1 LDLDIIEVQEQTV
14 IVHLHATAPTAAC
27 PQCGAAGS
35 RVHSRYSRTIADVA
49 FGGRHLELKLLV
61 RKWICPDASCSR
73 HIFAERFPELVQRY
87 ARMTNRLIKAL
98 QSVGVITNGADAAQI
113 ADSFGVP
120 TTAKTII
127 RRVLHLPLPGEGLV
141 RKVGIDEWAWK
152 KGQRYGTILVD
163 LEKRRIVQLL
173 ADRSV
178 ETSQAWLRKHPEID
192 LVSRDRGKIFR
203 EAATDGAPQAKQV
216 VDRFHLQKNF
226 AEALEKFFRKQER
239 ALKKATQRSTGKTRS
254 AEETAVPEKVARERR
269 ARHRQRVS
277 IHKRIWKL
285 YRQGYHKEQIAQLVG
300 VSSRRVYRAL
310 EQETPP
316 PPRRRSR
323 SSSIV
328 DPYLSY
334 LTSRWNQGCHN
345 VTRLYEEIVAQ
356 GYTGTQ
362 RTLQMRLRP
371 FRPQGGR
378 PVSKQT
384 VILDKPPSPRC
395 VALMMVRPEQN
406 RTAEQRA
413 YLDQLTQSD
422 EPIAAVF
429 KLAQDFGRLLRKREG
444 QVRLEQ
450 WKAAVQASGIA
461 ELIAFVDGLA
471 DDAEAVTNGCSVT
484 WSNGIV
490 EGFINKVKWIK
501 RSSYGQ
507 AGFPLLQRRVLL
519 HPAARKSY
527 GNDQRQH
534 SSWGSASA
542 QYQGAEALG
551 PHHRPSWKRAVLD
564 EWVPHS
570 SQ

>member
-1 LDLDIIEVQEQTV
+1 LDLDSIEVHEQTV
-14 IVHLHATAPTAAC
+14 IVYLHATSPTAAC
-27 PQCGAAGS
+27 PQCGTAGS
-35 RVHSRYSRTIADVA
+35 RVHSRYERTIADLA
-49 FGGRHLELKLLV
+49 FGGRNLVLRLLV
-61 RKWICPDASCSR
+61 RKWICPEASCSR
-73 HIFAERFPELVQRY
+73 HIFAECFPELVQRY
-87 ARMTNRLIKAL
+87 ARMTDRLIKAL
-98 QSVGVITNGADAAQI
+98 QAVGAITNGADAAQI
-113 ADSFGVP
+113 ASSFGVH

-127 RRVLHLPLPGEGLV
+127 RRVLQLPLPSEGSV
-141 RKVGIDEWAWK
+141 HKVGIDEWAWK
-152 KGQRYGTILVD
+152 KGHRYGTILVD
-163 LEKRRIVQLL
+163 LEKRRVVQLL
-173 ADRSV
+173 ADRAV
-178 ETSQAWLRKHPEID
+178 ETSKAWLRKHPEID
-192 LVSRDRGKIFR
+192 LVSHDRGKIFR
-203 EAATDGAPQAKQV
+203 EAATEGAPQAKQA

-239 ALKKATQRSTGKTRS
+239 ALKKATQRCTGKTRS

-277 IHKRIWKL
+277 MHKRIWKL
-285 YRQGYHKEQIAQLVG
+285 YRQGCHKEQIAQLVG

-371 FRPQGGR
+371 FRQKVAR
-378 PVSKQT
+378 LVSKQT
-384 VILDKPPSPRC
+384 VIWDKPPSPRG
-395 VALMMVRPEQN
+395 VALMMVRPEQH
-406 RTAEQRA
+406 RTREQTV
-413 YLDQLTQSD
+413 YLEQLIQSN
-422 EPIAAVF
+422 EPVAVVF

-450 WKAAVQASGIA
+450 WKDSVRASGIA

-471 DDAEAVTNGCSVT
+471 DDGEAVANGCTLT
-484 WSNGIV
+484 WSNGMT
-490 EGFINKVKWIK
+490 EGFVNKVKWIK

-519 HPAARKSY
+519 HPAGQEPFGKEQKR
-527 GNDQRQH
+527 R
-534 SSWGSASA
+534 SSRRSASSEHQDA
-542 QYQGAEALG
+542 SGARSAPTEA
-551 PHHRPSWKRAVLD
+551 RIA
-564 EWVPHS
+564 
-570 SQ
+570 

>member
-1 LDLDIIEVQEQTV
+1 MDLDSIEVHEQTV
-14 IVHLHATAPTAAC
+14 IVYLHATSPTAAC
-27 PQCGAAGS
+27 SQCGTAGS
-35 RVHSRYSRTIADVA
+35 RVHSRYSRTIADLT
-49 FGGRHLELKLLV
+49 FGGRNLVLRLLV
-61 RKWICPDASCSR
+61 RKWICPEASCSR
-73 HIFAERFPELVQRY
+73 HIFAECFPEVVQRY
-87 ARMTNRLIKAL
+87 ARMTDRLIKAL

-113 ADSFGVP
+113 ASSFGVH

-127 RRVLHLPLPGEGLV
+127 RRVLQLPLPSEGSV
-141 RKVGIDEWAWK
+141 QKVGIDEWAWK
-152 KGQRYGTILVD
+152 KGHRYGTILVD
-163 LEKRRIVQLL
+163 LEKRRVVQLL

-178 ETSQAWLRKHPEID
+178 ETSKAWLRKHPEID

-203 EAATDGAPQAKQV
+203 EAATEGAPQAKQA

-310 EQETPP
+310 EQKTPP

-371 FRPQGGR
+371 FRQKVAR

-384 VILDKPPSPRC
+384 VIWDKPPSPRG
-395 VALMMVRPEQN
+395 VALMMVRPEQR
-406 RTAEQRA
+406 RTREQTV
-413 YLDQLTQSD
+413 YLEQLIQSN
-422 EPIAAVF
+422 EPVAVVF

-450 WKAAVQASGIA
+450 WKDSVRTSGIA

-471 DDAEAVTNGCSVT
+471 DDGEAVANGCTLT
-484 WSNGIV
+484 WSNGMT
-490 EGFINKVKWIK
+490 EGFVNKVKWIK

-519 HPAARKSY
+519 HPAGQEPFGKEQKR
-527 GNDQRQH
+527 R
-534 SSWGSASA
+534 SSRRSASSEHQDA
-542 QYQGAEALG
+542 SGARSAPTEA
-551 PHHRPSWKRAVLD
+551 RIA
-564 EWVPHS
+564 
-570 SQ
+570 

>member
-1 LDLDIIEVQEQTV
+1 LDLDSIEVHEQTV
-14 IVHLHATAPTAAC
+14 IVYLHATSPTAAC
-27 PQCGAAGS
+27 SQCGTAGS
-35 RVHSRYSRTIADVA
+35 RVHSRYERTIADLA
-49 FGGRHLELKLLV
+49 FGGRNLVLRLLV
-61 RKWICPDASCSR
+61 RKWICPEASCSR
-73 HIFAERFPELVQRY
+73 HIFAECFPELVQRY
-87 ARMTNRLIKAL
+87 ARMTDRLIKAL
-98 QSVGVITNGADAAQI
+98 QAVGAITNGADAAQI
-113 ADSFGVP
+113 ASSFGVH

-127 RRVLHLPLPGEGLV
+127 RRVLQRPLPSEGSV
-141 RKVGIDEWAWK
+141 HKVGIDEWAWK
-152 KGQRYGTILVD
+152 KGHRYGTILVD
-163 LEKRRIVQLL
+163 LEKRRVVQLL

-178 ETSQAWLRKHPEID
+178 ETSKAWLRKHPEID

-203 EAATDGAPQAKQV
+203 EAATEGAPQAKQA

-269 ARHRQRVS
+269 ARHRQRIS

-285 YRQGYHKEQIAQLVG
+285 YRQGCHKEQIAQLVG

-371 FRPQGGR
+371 FRQKVAR

-384 VILDKPPSPRC
+384 VIWDKPPSPRG
-395 VALMMVRPEQN
+395 VALMMVRPEQR
-406 RTAEQRA
+406 RTREQTV
-413 YLDQLTQSD
+413 YLEQLIQSN
-422 EPIAAVF
+422 EPVAVVF

-450 WKAAVQASGIA
+450 WKDSVRTSGIA

-471 DDAEAVTNGCSVT
+471 DDGEAVANGCTLT
-484 WSNGIV
+484 WSNGMT
-490 EGFINKVKWIK
+490 EGFVNKVKWIK

-519 HPAARKSY
+519 HPAGQEPFGKEQKR
-527 GNDQRQH
+527 R
-534 SSWGSASA
+534 SSRRSASSEHQDA
-542 QYQGAEALG
+542 SGARSAPTEA
-551 PHHRPSWKRAVLD
+551 RIA
-564 EWVPHS
+564 
-570 SQ
+570 

>member
-1 LDLDIIEVQEQTV
+1 
-14 IVHLHATAPTAAC
+14 
-27 PQCGAAGS
+27 
-35 RVHSRYSRTIADVA
+35 
-49 FGGRHLELKLLV
+49 
-61 RKWICPDASCSR
+61 
-73 HIFAERFPELVQRY
+73 
-87 ARMTNRLIKAL
+87 MTDRLIKAL
-98 QSVGVITNGADAAQI
+98 QAVGAITNGADAAQI
-113 ADSFGVP
+113 ASSFGVH

-127 RRVLHLPLPGEGLV
+127 RRVLQLPLPSEGSVHKL
-141 RKVGIDEWAWK
+141 GIDEWAWK
-152 KGQRYGTILVD
+152 KGHRYGTILVD
-163 LEKRRIVQLL
+163 LEKRRVVQLL

-178 ETSQAWLRKHPEID
+178 ETSKAWLRKHPEID
-192 LVSRDRGKIFR
+192 LVSRDRGKLFR
-203 EAATDGAPQAKQV
+203 EAATEGAPQAKQA

-239 ALKKATQRSTGKTRS
+239 ALKKATQRSTGKARP
-254 AEETAVPEKVARERR
+254 AAETAVPERVAQERR

-277 IHKRIWKL
+277 LHKRIWKL
-285 YRQGYHKEQIAQLVG
+285 YREGYHKEQIAQLVG

-345 VTRLYEEIVAQ
+345 VTRLYEEIIAQ

-371 FRPQGGR
+371 FRQKVAR

-384 VILDKPPSPRC
+384 VIWDKPPSPRG
-395 VALMMVRPEQN
+395 VALMMVRPEQR
-406 RTAEQRA
+406 RTREQTA
-413 YLDQLTQSD
+413 YLEQLIQSN
-422 EPIAAVF
+422 ELVAVVF
-429 KLAQDFGRLLRKREG
+429 KLAQDFSRLLRKREG

-450 WKAAVQASGIA
+450 WKDSVRTSGIA

-471 DDAEAVTNGCSVT
+471 DDGEAVANGCTLT
-484 WSNGIV
+484 WSNGMT
-490 EGFINKVKWIK
+490 EGFVNKVKWIK

-519 HPAARKSY
+519 HPAGQEPFGKEQKR
-527 GNDQRQH
+527 R
-534 SSWGSASA
+534 SSRRSASSEHQDA
-542 QYQGAEALG
+542 SGAWSAPTEA
-551 PHHRPSWKRAVLD
+551 RIA
-564 EWVPHS
+564 
-570 SQ
+570 

>member
-1 LDLDIIEVQEQTV
+1 VHDQTI
-14 IVHLHATAPTAAC
+14 IVHLHATSPTAAC
-27 PQCGAAGS
+27 PQCGTAGS
-35 RVHSRYSRTIADVA
+35 RVHSRYERTMADVA
-49 FGGRHLELKLLV
+49 FGGRKLVLKLLV
-61 RKWICPDASCSR
+61 RKWICAEASCSR
-73 HIFAERFPELVQRY
+73 HIFAERFPQLVQRY
-87 ARMTNRLIKAL
+87 ARMTDRLIKAL
-98 QSVGVITNGADAAQI
+98 QSTGVITNGADAAQI
-113 ADSFGVP
+113 ASSFGVP

-127 RRVLHLPLPGEGLV
+127 RRVLQLPLPGEGEV
-141 RKVGIDEWAWK
+141 AKVGIDEWAWK

-163 LEKRRIVQLL
+163 LQKRRIVQLL
-173 ADRSV
+173 VERSV
-178 ETSQAWLRKHPEID
+178 ETSKAWLRKHPEID
-192 LVSRDRGKIFR
+192 LISRDRGKLFR

-239 ALKKATQRSTGKTRS
+239 ALKKATQRSVGKAPS
-254 AEETAVPEKVARERR
+254 AASREVPEKIAQERR

-345 VTRLYEEIVAQ
+345 VARLYEEIVTQ

-371 FRPQGGR
+371 FRPQKAR
-378 PVSKQT
+378 TVSKET
-384 VILDKPPSPRC
+384 VILDKPPSPRG
-395 VALMMVRPEQN
+395 VALMMVRPAHSRAREQ
-406 RTAEQRA
+406 AA
-413 YLDQLTQSD
+413 YLDQLIQSN
-422 EPIAAVF
+422 ETIALVF
-429 KLAQDFGRLLRKREG
+429 TLAQDFGRLLRKREG

-450 WKAAVQASGIA
+450 WKATVRASGIA
-461 ELIAFVDGLA
+461 ELIAFVDGL
-471 DDAEAVTNGCSVT
+471 DEDAEAVANGCSLT
-484 WSNGIV
+484 WSNGMV

-519 HPAARKSY
+519 HPASRETHYSEKTLA
-527 GNDQRQH
+527 
-534 SSWGSASA
+534 A
-542 QYQGAEALG
+542 
-551 PHHRPSWKRAVLD
+551 
-564 EWVPHS
+564 
-570 SQ
+570 